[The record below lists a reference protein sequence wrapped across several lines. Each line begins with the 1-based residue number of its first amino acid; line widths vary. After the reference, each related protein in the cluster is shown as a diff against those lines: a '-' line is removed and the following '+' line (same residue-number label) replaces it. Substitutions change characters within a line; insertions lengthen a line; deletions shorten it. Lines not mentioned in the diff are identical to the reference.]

1 MTSRERVLA
10 ALNHREADRI
20 PIDDS
25 PWFTTVRRWHQE
37 GLPADM
43 SPAQYF
49 GCEFSGVSG
58 DTSLRL
64 PTEIVEETDEYTVT
78 WNSNG
83 ALRKNWKH
91 ATSTP
96 ECLDFR
102 IKTSADWF
110 AWKQDLEIGRDR
122 IDWEGGLRAQRA
134 AHEQGLWFPYSSAT
148 GYDKTQGIVGSENLL
163 ISMVADPDWV
173 HEMFMTSAEMIC
185 DAARIMMDG
194 GFDFDGAFFYDDMGY
209 RNASLFSPDMY
220 RRLLKPAHALACSFF
235 HDRGLKIIL
244 HTCGCVNELVPD
256 IIEAGIDCLQPLEVK
271 AGMDVVHLKREYG
284 NELAFM
290 GGIDV
295 RAMAEPDPSVIEE
308 EIRTKVSFAKVGG
321 GYIYHSDHS
330 IPNNVSLERYRYIL
344 ELVKRYGTYG

>member
-10 ALNHREADRI
+10 ALNHREADRV
-20 PIDDS
+20 PIHDS

-49 GCEFSGVSG
+49 GYEFSGVSA

-64 PTEIVEETDEYTVT
+64 PTEVVEETDEYTVT

-148 GYDKTQGIVGSENLL
+148 GYDKTQGIVGSERLL
-163 ISMVADPDWV
+163 IAMAQEPDWV
-173 HEMFMTSAEMIC
+173 ADMFMTATELIIGTAQFMLE
-185 DAARIMMDG
+185 G
-194 GFDFDGAFFYDDMGY
+194 GFRFDGAYLYDDMGY
-209 RNASLFSPDMY
+209 RNGPLFSPRMY
-220 RRLLKPAHALACSFF
+220 RELCLPAHKKVCDFF
-235 HDRGLKIIL
+235 HGYGLKIIL
-244 HTCGCVNELVPD
+244 HSCGNVTKLVPD
-256 IIEAGIDCLQPLEVK
+256 LIEAGFDCLQPLEVK
-271 AGMDVVHLKREYG
+271 SGMDLIALKEQYG
-284 NELAFM
+284 QTLAFM

-295 RAMAEPDPSVIEE
+295 RKMADPDPRPIEE
-308 EIRTKVSFAKVGG
+308 EIRTKIGIAKRGG

-330 IPNNVSLERYRYIL
+330 VPDNVSFERYQYVMD
-344 ELVKRYGTYG
+344 LVQKHGQF